1 MSNTSSKNINPPIKA
16 GITGGIGSG
25 KSLACQIFRI
35 LEIPVFE
42 ADLEAKRLMDR
53 DPEVRTR
60 LIELAGSEIYM
71 ASGMLDRPRLAEL
84 IFNNS
89 KLLQQVNGLVHPAVR
104 QAFSDW
110 AEQQDAP
117 YVLMEAAILF
127 ESGSYRSL
135 DFSIL
140 MTAPEELRIQ
150 RVMKRDGTD
159 REQVISRIRNQWP
172 EEKKIELA
180 DFIITNDESTFLTM
194 QVLDVHKKILEYG
207 KIW

>member
-1 MSNTSSKNINPPIKA
+1 MSNTSSKKNNPPLKA

-35 LEIPVFE
+35 FKVPVFE
-42 ADLEAKRLMDR
+42 ADLEAKALMDS
-53 DPEVRTR
+53 DPEVRAR
-60 LIELAGSEIYM
+60 LIDLAGPDIYTT
-71 ASGMLDRPRLAEL
+71 SGKLDRPGLAKL
-84 IFNNS
+84 IFNNDQ
-89 KLLQQVNGLVHPAVR
+89 LLQEVNHIVHPAVR
-104 QAFSDW
+104 KAFHEW
-110 AEQQDAP
+110 AGQQDAP

-127 ESGSYRSL
+127 ESGFYRSL

-150 RVMKRDGTD
+150 RVMKRDGSN
-159 REQVISRIRNQWP
+159 REQVISRIRSQWP
-172 EEKKIELA
+172 EEKKRDLA
-180 DFIITNDESTFLTM
+180 DFIITNDESTFLTT

>member
-1 MSNTSSKNINPPIKA
+1 MSNTSSKNINPPLKA

-53 DPEVRTR
+53 DPEVRTQ
-60 LIELAGSEIYM
+60 LIELAGPEIYKD
-71 ASGMLDRPRLAEL
+71 SEMLDRPRLAEL

-89 KLLQQVNGLVHPAVR
+89 RLLQQVNGVVHPAVR

-110 AEQQDAP
+110 AEQQAAP

-127 ESGSYRSL
+127 ESGTYRSL